1 MTDKLQKLL
10 TLLEVERVDKHV
22 FVGNSPSY
30 PPRVFGGQVLA
41 QSLYAASKT
50 VDTSRNAHSMHA
62 YFLRPGNPKKQIV
75 YEVDPIRDGG
85 SFTTRRVIAKQDSVP
100 IFSTSVSF
108 QSFEEGL
115 SHQFDM
121 PAVTP
126 PEELETDFEF
136 WSMMAEKHPDRFTA
150 PLMQALERRPVKRRD
165 YLNPQPQEPEQF
177 MWFRV
182 LDPAGEIGDDPVRHQ
197 TLLAFISD
205 FALLG
210 AALLPH
216 PYTGMS
222 REIQAASLD
231 HALWLHRPIRVDE
244 YLLYAMDS
252 PSAHGGRGL
261 SRGSFY
267 SRSGEL
273 VASVAQESL
282 LRKKRVLSDS

>member
-10 TLLEVERVDKHV
+10 TLLEVERIDKYL
-22 FVGNSPSY
+22 FIGNSPSY

-41 QSLYAASKT
+41 QSLNAASRT
-50 VDTSRNAHSMHA
+50 VDAERFAHSMHA

-85 SFTTRRVIAKQDSVP
+85 SFTTRRVTAKQDGIP

-108 QSFEEGL
+108 QTQEDGF
-115 SHQFDM
+115 SHQFEM
-121 PAVTP
+121 PEVTP

-136 WSMMAEKHPDRFTA
+136 WSQMAKQHPERFAA
-150 PLMQALERRPVKRRD
+150 PMIQALERRPVKRRD
-165 YLNPQPQEPEQF
+165 YFNPQPQEPEQYT
-177 MWFRV
+177 WFRV
-182 LDPAGEIGDDPVRHQ
+182 LDPEQVIGDDPVRHQ
-197 TLLAFISD
+197 TILTFISD

-216 PYTGMS
+216 PVTAMDP
-222 REIQAASLD
+222 QMQTASLD
-231 HALWLHRPIRVDE
+231 HALWIHRPLRVDD

-252 PSAHGGRGL
+252 PSTHGGRGL

-267 SRSGEL
+267 NRQGDL
-273 VASVAQESL
+273 VASTAQESL
-282 LRKKRVLSDS
+282 LRRKRPVSDT